1 VRIWA
6 VVEYDG
12 TDFAGFQAQSKG
24 GVDARTVQLE
34 LERAIAAATG
44 CAVRVAGSGRT
55 DAGVHAVGQV
65 VHFDCD
71 AALAADASQFR
82 RALNFHLPDDVAI
95 HQLGPAPA
103 GFHARYSATSRAY
116 VYRIWN
122 APTPSPLWRR
132 FAVHARAPLSV
143 SRMHA
148 AAQQFVGSHDFAA
161 FGAKHGR
168 GSTRRRVFSAEV
180 AEATVEWA
188 NQPPIWQTVTK
199 PQTVPGVPGAEDT
212 VASLEDGDRLP
223 RVVAIRIEA
232 NAFIRHMLRRIA
244 GTLLRVG
251 HGRLDPEDVAAILAS
266 GDKGRAGPTA
276 PAHGLTL
283 VHVRYDRLETAD
295 TTYGTCETC
304 DTEEEA

>member
-1 VRIWA
+1 VI
-6 VVEYDG
+6 
-12 TDFAGFQAQSKG
+12 
-24 GVDARTVQLE
+24 
-34 LERAIAAATG
+34 
-44 CAVRVAGSGRT
+44 
-55 DAGVHAVGQV
+55 
-65 VHFDCD
+65 HFDCD
-71 AALAADASQFR
+71 AALAADALQFR
-82 RALNFHLPDDVAI
+82 RALNFHLPPDVAI
-95 HQLGPAPA
+95 HQLEHAPA

-143 SRMHA
+143 PRMHA

-168 GSTRRRVFSAEV
+168 GSTRRHVLLAEV
-180 AEATVEWA
+180 TEVAGEWA

-199 PQTVPGVPGAEDT
+199 PQSVPGVPGA
-212 VASLEDGDRLP
+212 VASLGDGDRQP
-223 RVVAIRIEA
+223 KVVAIRVEA
-232 NAFIRHMLRRIA
+232 NAFLRHMLRRIA

-276 PAHGLTL
+276 PARGLTL
-283 VHVRYDRLETAD
+283 VHVRYDRDKTAD
-295 TTYGTCETC
+295 TRYGTSETHN
-304 DTEEEA
+304 TEEEA